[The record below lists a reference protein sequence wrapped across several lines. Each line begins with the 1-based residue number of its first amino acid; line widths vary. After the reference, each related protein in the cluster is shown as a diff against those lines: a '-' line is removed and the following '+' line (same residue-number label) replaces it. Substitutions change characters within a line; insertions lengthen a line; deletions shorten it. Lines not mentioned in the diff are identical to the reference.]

1 MYGHRQRIKDVL
13 KALLIFLFA
22 IFPMIANGSSLLMV
36 REDNCMWCE
45 VWDRE
50 IGPIYPK
57 TKEGQFAPL
66 IHVDLAQSIDD
77 SRIENPVVYTPTFV
91 LVENGLEIARIEGY
105 PGEDFFWTLLEEI
118 LSKHTEYKDINE

>member
-1 MYGHRQRIKDVL
+1 
-13 KALLIFLFA
+13 
-22 IFPMIANGSSLLMV
+22 
-36 REDNCMWCE
+36 MWCE

-66 IHVDLAQSIDD
+66 INVDLAQSIDD

>member
-22 IFPMIANGSSLLMV
+22 IFPMIANAASLLMV

-77 SRIENPVVYTPTFV
+77 SRIENPVVYTPTIGV
-91 LVENGLEIARIEGY
+91 GAKWLVNCRIVGY
-105 PGEDFFWTLLEEI
+105 PGADFLWTLLAEI
-118 LSKHTEYKDINE
+118 LSKNTEYKDIKE